1 MPNIQQK
8 IRMNIYLDAR
18 QKAGLETMN
27 KKTGAPVAEL
37 VRRAVDA
44 FLASNRKQRE
54 RKKP

>member
-8 IRMNIYLDAR
+8 IRMNIYLDTR

-44 FLASNRKQRE
+44 FLESDRKQGE